1 MSLFSGETAVAIS
14 PGATP
19 ALLIVSRVRNA
30 PAARAELASLE
41 SPVSALFSPSG
52 ANAIQVPE
60 LADRQIGPATAHEL
74 QLGPGLQVDYAVFNS
89 LFVLSTSVAA
99 LDSVAQRSHALADDG
114 AYQATLSD
122 RPDQVS
128 SLVFGDV
135 GRLLALG
142 EQTGLTTGAH
152 TRELLPDLSR
162 IRAVG
167 VSSTSQG
174 ADTTTELSLEIP

>member
-1 MSLFSGETAVAIS
+1 VSLFSGETAVAIS

-60 LADRQIGPATAHEL
+60 LADHRVGSATVHEL
-74 QLGPGLQVDYAVFNS
+74 QLGPGLQIDYGVFDG
-89 LFVLSTSVAA
+89 LVVVSTSLEAI
-99 LDSVAQRSHALADDG
+99 DG
-114 AYQATLSD
+114 AAQHSRSLESEAAYKATLSD
-122 RPDQVS
+122 RPGRYS

-135 GRLLALG
+135 SRLLALG